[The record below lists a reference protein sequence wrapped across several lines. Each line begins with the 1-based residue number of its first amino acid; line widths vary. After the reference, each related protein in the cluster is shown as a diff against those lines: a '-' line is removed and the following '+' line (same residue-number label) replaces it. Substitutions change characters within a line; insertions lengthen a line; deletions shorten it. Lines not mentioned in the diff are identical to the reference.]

1 MPTDAFETL
10 LSPYTKLA
18 RANMD
23 LVAKFSTSPEVMS
36 QTLGSA
42 QKLSS
47 GSADAANGLLA
58 SNAFSDFL
66 LGLLKNWMEF
76 WTDLGQ
82 SALAFMDQSQEVFL
96 KKAPAMAGDAA
107 RAVSE
112 MAQGKAPR
120 VRPAAA

>member
-23 LVAKFSTSPEVMS
+23 LMAKFSTSPEVMS
-36 QTLGSA
+36 QTLGAA
-42 QKLSS
+42 QKFST
-47 GSADAANGLLA
+47 GSADAATGLLA
-58 SNAFSDFL
+58 TNAFSEFL
-66 LGLLKNWMEF
+66 MGLIKNWMEF

-82 SALAFMDQSQEVFL
+82 SALAFADQSQEAFL

-107 RAVSE
+107 RAMTE
-112 MAQGKAPR
+112 MAQGKPPR